1 MLVLLAAYTLRIS
14 MKGASSL
21 FLFPPGAVCR
31 GFWHQ
36 AGRYP
41 LFSCMETDYRR
52 EAEKGQGMKSLA
64 GFREP

>member
-1 MLVLLAAYTLRIS
+1 MLLLLAAYTLRIS
-14 MKGASSL
+14 MKGASS
-21 FLFPPGAVCR
+21 PSSSPGAVCR